1 MGEVKLTSGKG
12 TEAERINA
20 RLRDSGAGAGK
31 AGHTVVKQGEEGPTR
46 TITHVH
52 HNAGH
57 HGTGPAGGHVRLQNQ
72 RGGPLSKG
80 GDQGNE

>member
-20 RLRDSGAGAGK
+20 RLRDSGDGAGNP
-31 AGHTVVKQGEEGPTR
+31 GHTVVKQGEGPTR

-57 HGTGPAGGHVRLQNQ
+57 HGAAPAGGNVKLQSDQ
-72 RGGPLSKG
+72 KG
-80 GDQGNE
+80 GGER